1 MESEVFEAD
10 LELHHGLRAKL
21 GVNLSGL
28 ENEGNAPDLCKIV
41 GTSSQLCEV
50 ELNTFL
56 ITICLND
63 HDVNCRPCNESADHH
78 GNVEVGLALYA

>member
-1 MESEVFEAD
+1 MESEAFEAD
-10 LELHHGLRAKL
+10 LELHHGLRVEL

-28 ENEGNAPDLCKIV
+28 ENEGNAPDLCEIV

-56 ITICLND
+56 IIRFNN
-63 HDVNCRPCNESADHH
+63 HDVNCRSCNETADHH
-78 GNVEVGLALYA
+78 ENVEVGLALYA